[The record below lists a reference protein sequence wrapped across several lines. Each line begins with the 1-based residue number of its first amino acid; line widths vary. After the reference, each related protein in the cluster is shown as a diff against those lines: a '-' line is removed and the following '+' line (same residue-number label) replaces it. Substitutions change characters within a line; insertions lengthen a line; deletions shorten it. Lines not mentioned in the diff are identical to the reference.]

1 MSIAKEYNVIVIVP
15 SFDRAKYWDP
25 EGLRI
30 VDKNNINKVVDAI
43 KKKTLGLFI
52 LVNRYDGIDLPDD
65 ACRLLVIDGLPPLN
79 NEKDKYI
86 QSIDS
91 SCSILKHQ
99 QIQRIEQGM
108 IIVVLF

>member
-1 MSIAKEYNVIVIVP
+1 MDSRKEDIKRIITPESANDIGDRLILFPRHLNSQINNDEIKEKVLSIAKEYNVIVIVP

-52 LVNRYDGIDLPDD
+52 LVR
-65 ACRLLVIDGLPPLN
+65 
-79 NEKDKYI
+79 
-86 QSIDS
+86 
-91 SCSILKHQ
+91 H
-99 QIQRIEQGM
+99 
-108 IIVVLF
+108 